1 MGRRHKASSGF
12 WGRAVRNAILRRVH
26 EDLRQYVRAFK
37 ARRAR
42 SKSKAIFI
50 GVTGSS
56 GKSTV
61 TALLGHILAG
71 HGSVYPQ
78 ILANSIKSL
87 VATLYKRM
95 KKNGE
100 VDYVIF
106 EAGASGVGSI
116 KPMAE
121 MLLPH
126 VAIVTMVRLEHFGAF
141 KTLENVAQEKRALV
155 DALQPGGFA
164 VLNADDPLVLGMAAG
179 TRHRSVTFGQSER
192 ADYRASDIRA
202 AYPDRLKLSIH
213 WRDGVLEL
221 DTLFPAEHFWLPTA
235 AAVATALELGV
246 PAETVA
252 ARVAT
257 FQPLANRCEVLVI
270 DGGPQ
275 FLIDAAKAP
284 WHSINLALD
293 MMAKATATRKRI
305 VLGQISDYAGSTR
318 KYHYAYKTA
327 REIAD
332 QVIYTGD
339 NAHRSRAGQADRDSG
354 RFVELRTPQEVSDHI
369 KRTAV
374 AGELI
379 LLKSSANLHLERVAL
394 AWTHD
399 VKCWVPVCGKRE
411 GCGTCGLFEV
421 PFEQHR
427 DYVRQRR
434 RARRWRRFRRMF
446 GGSR

>member
-1 MGRRHKASSGF
+1 MCSSGS
-12 WGRAVRNAILRRVH
+12 GAGAAMNARLWKVH
-26 EDLRQYVRAFK
+26 DDLRQRLRVYR

-42 SKSKAIFI
+42 SKSKATFI

-71 HGSVYPQ
+71 HGSVHSQ
-78 ILANSIKSL
+78 ILANTIKAL
-87 VATLYKRM
+87 VAMLYKRM
-95 KKNGE
+95 KKDGE
-100 VDYVIF
+100 VDYVVF

-116 KPMAE
+116 KPMAD

-126 VAIVTMVRLEHFGAF
+126 VAVVTMVRLEHLGAF
-141 KTLENVAQEKRALV
+141 RTLENVAQEKRALV

-164 VLNADDPLVLGMAAG
+164 VLNADDPHVLGMAAG
-179 TRHRSVTFGQSER
+179 TRHRSVTFGLSEQ
-192 ADYRASDIRA
+192 ADYRASDIHA

-213 WRDGVLEL
+213 WRGGALALE
-221 DTLFPAEHFWLPTA
+221 TPFPAEHFWLPTA

-246 PAETVA
+246 PADKIA

-257 FQPLANRCEVLVI
+257 FQPLGNRCQVLVTE
-270 DGGPQ
+270 GGPQ
-275 FLIDAAKAP
+275 FLVDAAKAP
-284 WHSINLALD
+284 WHSINLAFD
-293 MMAKATATRKRI
+293 MMAKATADRKRI

-318 KYHYAYKTA
+318 KYHHAYQTA

-339 NAHRSRAGQADRDSG
+339 NAHRSGAGQADRDSG
-354 RFVELRTPQEVSDHI
+354 RFLELRTPKEVCDHI

-379 LLKSSANLHLERVAL
+379 LLKSSTNLHLERIAL

-399 VKCWVPVCGKRE
+399 VKCWIPVCGKRE
-411 GCGTCGLFEV
+411 GCVTCGLFEV
-421 PFEQHR
+421 PFEDHR
-427 DYVRQRR
+427 DFVRKRR
-434 RARRWRRFRRMF
+434 RAHRLRRFRRLF
-446 GGSR
+446 GRQSRN